1 MAGREYHVPIPVPF
15 KLVHMAV
22 HIHML
27 QLPDTHNARAIMV
40 GVIPQV
46 ARYSIRRAYHTP
58 VSIRLRHRIFTRS
71 VCPDP
76 FRSSVHTGGET
87 FQGIFHPTVHPC
99 HMLMDRHSPCRSFS
113 RKFRT
118 TGKRRRRYYT
128 QTVSLPAT
136 AILTA
141 YTIYIRCYSNRFI
154 FHRQTGLD

>member
-1 MAGREYHVPIPVPF
+1 MRHIGWQGVSCTIPVPF

-87 FQGIFHPTVHPC
+87 FQGIFHPTVHPVIC
-99 HMLMDRHSPCRSFS
+99 LWIGTLLVVASPGNSHDRQ
-113 RKFRT
+113 K
-118 TGKRRRRYYT
+118 K
-128 QTVSLPAT
+128 V
-136 AILTA
+136 AIL
-141 YTIYIRCYSNRFI
+141 YSNCFTSCNCYPHCVYYIYPLR
-154 FHRQTGLD
+154 